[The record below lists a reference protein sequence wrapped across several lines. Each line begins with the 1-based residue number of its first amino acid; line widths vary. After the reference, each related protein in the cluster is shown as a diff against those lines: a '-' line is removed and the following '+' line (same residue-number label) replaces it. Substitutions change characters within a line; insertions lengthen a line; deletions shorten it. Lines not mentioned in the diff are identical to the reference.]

1 MGDQRAF
8 KNVRSQRLVCSGIL
22 LALPQDHQSY
32 SLLKLPKFS
41 QVVGSMGKVG
51 QGVGLA
57 TEQAPGWES
66 VG

>member
-8 KNVRSQRLVCSGIL
+8 KNVRSHRLVCSLIL
-22 LALPQDHQSY
+22 LALPRDHQSY
-32 SLLKLPKFS
+32 SPLKLPKFS

-51 QGVGLA
+51 QGVGLG
-57 TEQAPGWES
+57 TKRAPGWES

>member
-8 KNVRSQRLVCSGIL
+8 KNVCSQRLVCTVIL
-22 LALPQDHQSY
+22 LALPHDHRSY
-32 SLLKLPKFS
+32 LSLKLPKFS
-41 QVVGSMGKVG
+41 QVVGCMGKVG

-57 TEQAPGWES
+57 TEWAPGWES

>member
-8 KNVRSQRLVCSGIL
+8 KNVCSQRLVCNVIL
-22 LALPQDHQSY
+22 LALLQDHWSY
-32 SLLKLPKFS
+32 SPLKLPKFS

-51 QGVGLA
+51 QGMGLA
-57 TEQAPGWES
+57 TERAPGWES